1 MQEDVTEDAVADRRI
16 IHAGNDVQ
24 NCVLY
29 HIVCMYEKERRK
41 WLSEH
46 PVVSE
51 NVVFFNQ
58 HNERTP
64 GIVSKVL
71 KPTAI
76 DEPVRF
82 NIDISTPG
90 SKSDQVLRYKNVN
103 WNRVERRQK
112 YFACDPDWLAYAAR
126 ATGFEESEVKATRVP
141 HDNSP
146 RHWTHA
152 LSNFIFLLYALHLS
166 IITIIL
172 SFHFTDPTADPAHG
186 AGD

>member
-1 MQEDVTEDAVADRRI
+1 
-16 IHAGNDVQ
+16 
-24 NCVLY
+24 
-29 HIVCMYEKERRK
+29 MYEKERRK

-103 WNRVERRQK
+103 WNRVE
-112 YFACDPDWLAYAAR
+112 
-126 ATGFEESEVKATRVP
+126 
-141 HDNSP
+141 P
-146 RHWTHA
+146 R
-152 LSNFIFLLYALHLS
+152 
-166 IITIIL
+166 
-172 SFHFTDPTADPAHG
+172 
-186 AGD
+186 